1 MIGRRFRPAGK
12 MVLAMTITA
21 GMTACSSS
29 ASQST
34 TATSPTPSTS
44 STGTTGPHA
53 RVAIPDVIGDDEQFA
68 EQLLAFDGI
77 RPVKEDSM
85 PNLYY
90 NVNYAIGTNPPG
102 ETKVVTGSPVVL
114 FLSGGITS
122 FVSGGPK
129 TVGMPD
135 VLKLTFQVANTMLVE
150 HGITLCPPIFQAS
163 AKPAGQIIGS
173 VPAARQKFVAY
184 GGKTARPVVVT
195 VSSGRTTSPGPSSS
209 AGSPNGC

>member
-1 MIGRRFRPAGK
+1 MIGRRFRSAGK
-12 MVLAMTITA
+12 MALAMTIA
-21 GMTACSSS
+21 AAMTACSSS
-29 ASQST
+29 ASHST

-44 STGTTGPHA
+44 STGPHTG
-53 RVAIPDVIGDDEQFA
+53 VAIPDVIGDDEQFA
-68 EQLLAFDGI
+68 EQLLAYYGI

-102 ETKVVTGSPVVL
+102 ETKVFTGSPVVL

-122 FVSGGPK
+122 FVSGGAK
-129 TVGMPD
+129 IVSMPN
-135 VLKLTFQVANTMLVE
+135 VLKLTFQLANTMLVE

-173 VPAARQKFVAY
+173 VPAAGQKFIAY
-184 GGKTARPVVVT
+184 GSKNARPVIVT
-195 VSSGRTTSPGPSSS
+195 VSSGHTTSPGPSPS
-209 AGSPNGC
+209 AESPNGC